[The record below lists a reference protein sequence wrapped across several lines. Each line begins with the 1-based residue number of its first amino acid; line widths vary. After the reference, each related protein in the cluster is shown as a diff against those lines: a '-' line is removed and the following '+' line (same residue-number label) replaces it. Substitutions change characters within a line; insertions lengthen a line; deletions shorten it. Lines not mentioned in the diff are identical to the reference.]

1 MGTVMDMGMDI
12 MPKEQLVLWKDL
24 TAIATIVNVK
34 KVIFIVVGTVMEAM
48 VSKLKALDRLI
59 GEI

>member
-48 VSKLKALDRLI
+48 VSKLKVLRY
-59 GEI
+59 